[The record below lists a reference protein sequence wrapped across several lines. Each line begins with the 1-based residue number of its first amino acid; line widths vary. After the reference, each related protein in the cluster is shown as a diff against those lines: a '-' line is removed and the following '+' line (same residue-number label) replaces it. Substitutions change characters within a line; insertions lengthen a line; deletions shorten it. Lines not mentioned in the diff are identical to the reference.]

1 MTAVTGLPATL
12 SWLEGSNRV
21 VYVAGDSQ
29 LSGTNV
35 VKNGVCASLVIDERL
50 GVFHPAQSFTATEAS
65 YTCEVNGQH
74 IVQLPF
80 QSSVP
85 EGFKIYTLTDNL
97 TPVAVTTTVPANQP
111 LLVEGQGVATFLGT
125 GEVSYSVC
133 PLTDEVLPIT
143 TTAISSVHHTSG
155 DQPCYNLH
163 GQRVDA
169 SHRGVVIRSG
179 KKYTVK

>member
-1 MTAVTGLPATL
+1 MLVRSRNRQPSNMQSSITYFHRSRLDDMAATKSTFGTTYKMSNTTKTL
-12 SWLEGSNRV
+12 DHSNPLISNR
-21 VYVAGDSQ
+21 
-29 LSGTNV
+29 TNP
-35 VKNGVCASLVIDERL
+35 KNGYV
-50 GVFHPAQSFTATEAS
+50 SFDKYYS
-65 YTCEVNGQH
+65 
-74 IVQLPF
+74 QLPF

-111 LLVEGQGVATFLGT
+111 LLVEGQGVVTFLGT
-125 GEVSYSVC
+125 GEVSYSAC

-155 DQPCYNLH
+155 DQPRYNLH